1 MEAVL
6 AMLALIAGI
15 NFLDKNSTQIV
26 LLDSNKTS
34 SITLKTAYKSELLST
49 PNEYLSINNINQNEK
64 RVLNNSEVEDK
75 FGSIIKASVDKP
87 ISYKLY
93 FTNSDSLDEKSLKII
108 PKIKQTI
115 KDRYPCE
122 VSIIGHTDTVGSNDI
137 NKKVSLKR
145 AKKVAGIFKDE
156 NISRVDI
163 YSFGESNL
171 LVKTADNVFEPKNRR
186 VEIQI
191 R

>member
-75 FGSIIKASVDKP
+75 FGSIIKVSVDKP

-122 VSIIGHTDTVGSNDI
+122 VSIIGHTDTIGSNDI

>member
-49 PNEYLSINNINQNEK
+49 PNEYLSINSINQNEK
-64 RVLNNSEVEDK
+64 RVLNNSEVDDK

-145 AKKVAGIFKDE
+145 AKKVAEIFKDE

>member
-1 MEAVL
+1 MQAVL
-6 AMLALIAGI
+6 AILALIVGI
-15 NFLDKNSTQIV
+15 NFIDKDSTQIV

-34 SITLKTAYKSELLST
+34 SVMFKSAEKSEILNT
-49 PNEYLSINNINQNEK
+49 PNEYLSLSSINQDQK
-64 RVLNNSEVEDK
+64 IVLGASELNDK
-75 FGSIIKASVDKP
+75 FGTIIKANIDKP

-93 FTNSDSLDEKSLKII
+93 FTNSDTLDENSIKILPQI
-108 PKIKQTI
+108 RQAI

-137 NKKVSLKR
+137 NKKLSLKR
-145 AKKVAGIFKDE
+145 AKKVAKIFQDE